1 VPVNSNNRWTA
12 EDDKRLLK
20 LLAARKSSFSI
31 AAQLRRSI
39 QAIRA
44 RLGILKAKER
54 FAGSSGETRS
64 TPGTKR
70 WTLDDDRR
78 LMELKAK
85 GTSYIEIANTL
96 GRTEAAIKG
105 RAHTLK
111 GKVASQAALAN
122 AARRV

>member
-1 VPVNSNNRWTA
+1 VNSNNKWTA

-64 TPGTKR
+64 MPGTKR

-85 GTSYIEIANTL
+85 GTSTLNIYGYAPDHARTCASFWIRPPPNMEVIA
-96 GRTEAAIKG
+96 
-105 RAHTLK
+105 
-111 GKVASQAALAN
+111 
-122 AARRV
+122 AAR

>member
-1 VPVNSNNRWTA
+1 MMAHLAGRYASGGRLFLRNGCAVPANSNNKWTA

-20 LLAARKSSFSI
+20 LLAARQSSFSI

-64 TPGTKR
+64 MPGTKR

-78 LMELKAK
+78 LMEF
-85 GTSYIEIANTL
+85 
-96 GRTEAAIKG
+96 
-105 RAHTLK
+105 
-111 GKVASQAALAN
+111 
-122 AARRV
+122 